1 MASEIACLRGKR
13 SRFTPHVDCGDYVIV
28 INAEKVEVTGN
39 KRQDKIYKRHTGYP
53 GGLREMNFDTM
64 QKKHPEDI
72 ITHAVKGMM
81 PNGKLGRAMLKKLK
95 VYVGPTH
102 EHAAQKPEPWT
113 F

>member
-1 MASEIACLRGKR
+1 MMQSLMLWGLVAAAIAAARFSGKKM
-13 SRFTPHVDCGDYVIV
+13 DQ
-28 INAEKVEVTGN
+28 KV
-39 KRQDKIYKRHTGYP
+39 YHSYSGYP

-72 ITHAVKGMM
+72 VTHAVKGML
-81 PNGKLGRAMLKKLK
+81 PNGRLGRSMLKKLK

-102 EHAAQKPEPWT
+102 EHAAQKPETWT